1 MYSAVFVYTQLICYK
16 TYNTMSTLALV
27 GIVAQI
33 IPVFFIIKIGIS
45 MITKQ
50 EFSAAADKHA
60 KAAPV
65 N

>member
-1 MYSAVFVYTQLICYK
+1 
-16 TYNTMSTLALV
+16 MSTLALV

-50 EFSAAADKHA
+50 EFSASADKHS

-65 N
+65 TDTPGNLSIQG

>member
-1 MYSAVFVYTQLICYK
+1 
-16 TYNTMSTLALV
+16 MSTLALV

-45 MITKQ
+45 MITHK

-60 KAAPV
+60 KAAPA